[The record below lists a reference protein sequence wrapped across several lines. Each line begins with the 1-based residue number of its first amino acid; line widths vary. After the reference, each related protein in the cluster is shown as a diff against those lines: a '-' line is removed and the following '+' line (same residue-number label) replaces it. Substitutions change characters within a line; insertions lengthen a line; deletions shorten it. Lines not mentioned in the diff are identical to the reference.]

1 MDRTLVFGFNL
12 EKDKCIIQDRK
23 LKVHV
28 DGQDKKYPGNKL
40 DVQAAVGKCF
50 NF

>member
-1 MDRTLVFGFNL
+1 MDSTLVFGFNL

-28 DGQDKKYPGNKL
+28 DGQDKKYPGNTAISL
-40 DVQAAVGKCF
+40 MFEQL
-50 NF
+50 